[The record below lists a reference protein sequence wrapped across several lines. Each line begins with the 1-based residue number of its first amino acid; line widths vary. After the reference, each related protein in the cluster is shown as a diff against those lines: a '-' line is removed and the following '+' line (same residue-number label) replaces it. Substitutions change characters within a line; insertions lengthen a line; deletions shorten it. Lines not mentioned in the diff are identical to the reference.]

1 MPQQKKRAVQ
11 NRSRPH
17 QHPVIQM
24 LALDTHVLV
33 RLVTNDDPAQ
43 AQRVQEALDVELAAG
58 RECLVGHIVLC
69 ELVWVLGRMHG
80 YSQAQCQQTMTIL
93 LGFVGL
99 RFESMSTVVAAFKVW
114 QREGGDWAD
123 HLIGAQMQALGCE
136 AVLTLDHSVPVVKRR
151 IT

>member
-1 MPQQKKRAVQ
+1 
-11 NRSRPH
+11 
-17 QHPVIQM
+17 M

-69 ELVWVLGRMHG
+69 ELVWVLGRLYG

-123 HLIGAQMQALGCE
+123 HLIGAQMKALGCE
-136 AVLTLDHSVPVVKRR
+136 AVLTLHHSVPVVKRS
-151 IT
+151 IA